1 MKKFLLFILF
11 AAFSLS
17 ISASGAVVIDGT
29 ATVKMEIKNP
39 IEAEKTA
46 EKENRNRCKNPK
58 SSPKEGRRRKID
70 RFSALAGNRP
80 GAAQ

>member
-46 EKENRNRCKNPK
+46 EKE
-58 SSPKEGRRRKID
+58 STAGRRRLGEDLCPRRGHGPCPSVEKD
-70 RFSALAGNRP
+70 REK
-80 GAAQ
+80 QEK

>member
-46 EKENRNRCKNPK
+46 EKELKHYFHNCVTNSKLEIIMLK
-58 SSPKEGRRRKID
+58 LLKVLKQE
-70 RFSALAGNRP
+70 F
-80 GAAQ
+80 